1 MLTTIIAFS
10 TIMWY
15 LIDRAKLVWVDW
27 AYGRY
32 LTMGLAAALGFGL
45 TFAFNLDLIFGL
57 ALSDAMSIPGQVLTG
72 FSLMAGSSAV
82 SEIIALVKTKGD
94 EIELKNYVETEG
106 D

>member
-15 LIDRAKLVWVDW
+15 LVDRAKLTWENW
-27 AYGRY
+27 KYGY
-32 LTMGLAAALGFGL
+32 VLTMLLAGALGFGL

-57 ALSDAMSIPGQVLTG
+57 TLSEAISIPGQVLTG
-72 FSLMAGSSAV
+72 FSLMAG
-82 SEIIALVKTKGD
+82 D
-94 EIELKNYVETEG
+94 EIEQLNFMEKDG